1 MNLEKLAKII
11 KKYRKD
17 NNLTQQQL
25 ADKLDISRSVLSYYE
40 NNNAEPNI
48 YFLYNFSRLIN
59 CTIDELVDSAGIFD
73 DFSLS
78 STPQNNFEPI
88 KKVKPKIK
96 EVPLSINDGQLFL
109 KETKNMLSKIKK
121 TYDELNYSKLKI
133 DKTLTELDKA
143 INRANRTKDDLSL
156 SLRRVNRLYDDLK
169 RTSNRE
175 ERFDKLVKQ
184 LDDISKNFNSKFKN
198 DIIKTTDIEIS
209 TDITPYINDLRKNKI
224 LEFKNNAKDNENKYT
239 HIPILGV
246 VAAGNPSYAC
256 ENILDN
262 IYLPKGNFSP
272 AFTYFGL
279 KIKGDSMN
287 KMFKDG
293 EIIIVRKTSLV
304 HDNDIVIAFVGDEA
318 TCKEYYYD
326 KNNNK
331 INLIPHSTN
340 SKHKKQVYSVDE
352 VQIIGLVEDSLNN
365 LLDSYI

>member
-1 MNLEKLAKII
+1 MDLKVLANKI
-11 KKYRKD
+11 KEYRHK
-17 NNLTQQQL
+17 NNLTQLEL
-25 ADKLDISRSVLSYYE
+25 ANKLKISRTTLSYYE
-40 NNNAEPNI
+40 NASVEPNI
-48 YFLYNFSRLIN
+48 YILIN
-59 CTIDELVDSAGIFD
+59 LATEFNTSIDDLIGFKVKKTKPNKNEFCDELT
-73 DFSLS
+73 L
-78 STPQNNFEPI
+78 
-88 KKVKPKIK
+88 
-96 EVPLSINDGQLFL
+96 L
-109 KETKNMLSKIKK
+109 KS
-121 TYDELNYSKLKI
+121 NY
-133 DKTLTELDKA
+133 
-143 INRANRTKDDLSL
+143 N
-156 SLRRVNRLYDDLK
+156 DLK
-169 RTSNRE
+169 VIKNTVNKIYEKLSEESFYESNKRLKSNVE
-175 ERFDKLVKQ
+175 F
-184 LDDISKNFNSKFKN
+184 SK
-198 DIIKTTDIEIS
+198 
-209 TDITPYINDLRKNKI
+209 DITPNIEELRENKI
-224 LEFKNNAKDNENKYT
+224 LEFKNNAKNNENKYT